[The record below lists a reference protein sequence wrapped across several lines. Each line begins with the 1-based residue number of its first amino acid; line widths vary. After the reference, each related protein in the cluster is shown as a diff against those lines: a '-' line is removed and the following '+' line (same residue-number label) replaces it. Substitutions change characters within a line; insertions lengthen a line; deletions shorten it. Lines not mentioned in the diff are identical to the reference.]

1 MIEPIVPS
9 MEAYGRCG
17 FPLYCAVG
25 QRNPTERCRQNREG
39 KPMTANIGGLGARL
53 ERNG

>member
-25 QRNPTERCRQNREG
+25 QRNPTERCMQNREG
-39 KPMTANIGGLGARL
+39 KRMTANIGGLGARL

>member
-1 MIEPIVPS
+1 LNPLFRQWKPT
-9 MEAYGRCG
+9 AGAD